1 MSLCAKFH
9 TFVPI
14 CAMVQ
19 LTALTNMPHIRK
31 MLPIQ
36 AYAVLWTDFVIESN
50 TIVLRL
56 LPVAFVVTQN
66 LPHTGKRLPMQA

>member
-19 LTALTNMPHIRK
+19 LTALTNMYSEVPSQSPEKSQFHGCEPERG
-31 MLPIQ
+31 
-36 AYAVLWTDFVIESN
+36 FSN
-50 TIVLRL
+50 LCEFEEGLTI
-56 LPVAFVVTQN
+56 
-66 LPHTGKRLPMQA
+66 

>member
-19 LTALTNMPHIRK
+19 LTALTIEDI
-31 MLPIQ
+31 LPDLDDVKVFSKVDLKEGTYKLKWMMSPQ
-36 AYAVLWTDFVIESN
+36 T
-50 TIVLRL
+50 
-56 LPVAFVVTQN
+56 
-66 LPHTGKRLPMQA
+66 

>member
-19 LTALTNMPHIRK
+19 LTALTIQHRRHRRVSTNNVARIRSK
-31 MLPIQ
+31 SIEKR
-36 AYAVLWTDFVIESN
+36 VLVVKT
-50 TIVLRL
+50 VLSLR
-56 LPVAFVVTQN
+56 
-66 LPHTGKRLPMQA
+66 KK